1 MYVYVLQCSKTLQHD
16 CNIYN
21 RFVQGILYS
30 IVNAMYIAI
39 ILIVLQL
46 VHLIPSHE
54 PATIII

>member
-1 MYVYVLQCSKTLQHD
+1 MYVYVLQCTKTLQHD
-16 CNIYN
+16 CNVYN

-30 IVNAMYIAI
+30 TVHATYTAI